1 MVRFH
6 TKKLTARK
14 GKNNNKMTLFNS
26 ATPAVEQAPAITV
39 SDTQNH
45 IKHNQSVR
53 LLTSAYLQFNELSL
67 VVIAKAVAFGLKG
80 FRIKKNRNHFTE
92 ASIQCKLQFI
102 ALKLESGATFSA
114 TEINCLI
121 GQLREAT
128 DVANNVYAIGVYTEQ
143 ERFAAQ
149 LLLWDLC
156 GALIP
161 EIIYTD
167 ELEETL

>member
-1 MVRFH
+1 M
-6 TKKLTARK
+6 AI
-14 GKNNNKMTLFNS
+14 FNQRNDC
-26 ATPAVEQAPAITV
+26 AQAAVEQAPAIV
-39 SDTQNH
+39 LSDIKSH

-53 LLTSAYLQFNELSL
+53 LLTGAYLRFSKLSL
-67 VVIAKAVAFGLKG
+67 IVIAKATAFAIKG
-80 FRIKKNRNHFTE
+80 YRSKKNRNPFTE
-92 ASIQCKLQFI
+92 ASISSKLQFI
-102 ALKLESGATFSA
+102 ALGLESGAPFSA
-114 TEINCLI
+114 TEINCLV

-128 DVANNVYAIGVYTEQ
+128 DAANVYATGVYTEQ

-167 ELEETL
+167 DELCEGV